1 MFDQGQAAGVA
12 VKWPMEIH
20 GRWSTLAATA
30 SSWASESYAAAEQMG
45 AAAASWTGLLSSY
58 RDSETQEIV
67 RTALDKAPEVTQEWA
82 QVAGRASEVLQ
93 GFATEANG
101 LQQRASALEGQA
113 SRLQARLLRSSLL
126 SSGGG
131 EGPSFEDDALR
142 REIEIHNGDV
152 MTLESRWQDL
162 EQQTAAEIDS
172 IAGGGGF
179 QDQIPVVS
187 SAGADTNSAAFDAA
201 GGSAGMD
208 RFGARGLLGAG
219 SLGFAFHSAVN
230 QMIRSGN
237 DSGTDDAVETATE
250 LYETVTSD
258 DVTGRDLSAFYDHLG
273 DMDADDIEDFSEANP
288 QINQYSMPLPTNED
302 QLKSWP
308 TGADGAAWWET
319 LEANGTQVAMA
330 TFLPLVTGNTN
341 GVPYT
346 ARNVA
351 NRRSLTQLLDAD
363 DLQRNQ
369 RVRLESIE
377 QSLKEGGGERVLLS
391 LNMGQEPVSRGRGP
405 GPAPTDPLAAVSV
418 GNPDSADTTTFNV
431 SGMGSGTDAMPSEV
445 GNAQQ
450 LYNGSRRDTSNEHA
464 VVAWIGYESPGL
476 KTVFRDEHAVDGS
489 WALAYALDGH
499 RETMDAHR
507 EDGGTTVNVN
517 AHSYGTNT
525 AARALTHTTHPVD
538 TYSMYGSAGI
548 PEGVAQHASDLN
560 VTTTDEGRPA
570 VYATDASTDWLSDVG
585 RSPGVRQD
593 PTDTGFGA
601 YVFSSDGMG
610 HPPGY
615 PVSGHYQNFAAAEEY
630 GYLERDSQA
639 FEALSLIND
648 GRGDEVDEM
657 TDATVEYYQDLF
669 DRHVE
674 EVANNPGRQVTA
686 YRVELGG
693 QSEQVDTRG
702 EAVKLVNEYYADKDY
717 CPAPEGP

>member
-1 MFDQGQAAGVA
+1 MFDQGQAVGVA
-12 VKWPMEIH
+12 VTWPTEIH
-20 GRWSTLAATA
+20 GQWSTLAATA
-30 SSWASESYAAAEQMG
+30 SSWASESSAAAEQMG
-45 AAAASWTGLLSSY
+45 SAAASWAGLVSSY
-58 RDSETQEIV
+58 RESETEEIV
-67 RTALDKAPEVTQEWA
+67 RTALDEAPVVTQEWA

-101 LQQRASALEGQA
+101 LQQQASALEGQA
-113 SRLQARLLRSSLL
+113 SRLEARLFSSGLL
-126 SSGGG
+126 SSVDG
-131 EGPSFEDDALR
+131 EGASFEDDALR
-142 REIEIHNGDV
+142 QEIEIHNSDV
-152 MTLESRWQDL
+152 MTLNSRWKSL

-172 IAGGGGF
+172 IARGGGF
-179 QDQIPVVS
+179 QDEIRVVS
-187 SAGADTNSAAFDAA
+187 TAGADFNSASFNVAA
-201 GGSAGMD
+201 GRPGIG
-208 RFGARGLLGAG
+208 RFGASDLLGAG
-219 SLGFAFHSAVN
+219 SLGLAFHSAVT
-230 QMIRSGN
+230 QMIQSGN
-237 DSGTDDAVETATE
+237 PSGTDDPVETATE

-258 DVTGRDLSAFYDHLG
+258 DVTGKDLSAFYDHLG
-273 DMDADDIEDFSEANP
+273 QMDADEIEEFSDANA
-288 QINQYSMPLPTNED
+288 QINQYSMPLPTNEEE
-302 QLKSWP
+302 LKSWP

-319 LEANGTQVAMA
+319 VEENGTQNAMLA
-330 TFLPLVTGNTN
+330 FLPLLTGNTE
-341 GVPYT
+341 GVTYSV
-346 ARNVA
+346 RNLA
-351 NRRSLTQLLDAD
+351 NQNAMDRLRESSDISRQQHRRLSSIQESLDAGD
-363 DLQRNQ
+363 NRM
-369 RVRLESIE
+369 
-377 QSLKEGGGERVLLS
+377 LLS
-391 LNMGQEPVSRGRGP
+391 LNMGQEPVATGRGP
-405 GPAPTDPLAAVSV
+405 GPSPTDPLAAVSV

-431 SGMGSGTDAMPSEV
+431 SGMGSGTDEMPSEV

-507 EDGGTTVNVN
+507 EDGGTRVNVN

-615 PVSGHYQNFAAAEEY
+615 PVSGHYQNFAAADEY
-630 GYLERDSQA
+630 GYLERDSQT

-648 GRGDEVDEM
+648 GRGDEVDEI
-657 TDATVEYYQDLF
+657 TDANVEYYQDLF